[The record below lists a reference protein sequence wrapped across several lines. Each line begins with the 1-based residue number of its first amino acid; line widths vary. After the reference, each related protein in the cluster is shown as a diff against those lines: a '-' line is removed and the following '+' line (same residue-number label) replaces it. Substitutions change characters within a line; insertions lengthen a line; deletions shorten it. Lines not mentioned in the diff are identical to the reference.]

1 VVAPAS
7 AAYNEG
13 CRREGGEVTALVSQ
27 LVVEIYGVTVSVRA
41 LVGADCAAAGAVLAA
56 HQFCRGWPWSCS
68 RGGGAAG
75 VGRSSRGSCRVAV
88 ADARCVINVWR
99 AARCTH
105 YPKTDGPG
113 WSGAGRVGGRS
124 GSEAKQW
131 SCTHALALSACSRV
145 YFVAGRRGV
154 MQFSST
160 RRCFFTAV
168 R

>member
-1 VVAPAS
+1 VAPAS

-56 HQFCRGWPWSCS
+56 HQFCRGWPWSCG

-113 WSGAGRVGGRS
+113 WSGAGRGKKPSSGAARMHSRCRLVLACISSQVGD
-124 GSEAKQW
+124 E
-131 SCTHALALSACSRV
+131 
-145 YFVAGRRGV
+145 
-154 MQFSST
+154 
-160 RRCFFTAV
+160 
-168 R
+168 